1 MRKAFLALLLL
12 SLTYAEFTLTA
23 MDVLVDADGHGGAQV
38 TEKMHYIIT
47 SEYQISLYESNIAK
61 TDIGSWGGLIGSDEV
76 RAHLDNRVVSVE
88 NVIVRASPASRC
100 NPLAELCHG
109 DITITYDAKPY
120 LRADGSVVPGT
131 GIFTVEQYKPRTT
144 RYTLNEGALQFQ
156 TSELGDV
163 ILGEDERLSFM
174 LPRGAKVAYVNPLP
188 SNTEQTGDGRQ
199 QLSWE
204 NEVLAHFSLV
214 FEKEEGLDQEVIN
227 FFIGARSNLYGFL
240 SGPEGLPAVA
250 LVLILA
256 GSYLYLQSRQKK
268 AA

>member
-1 MRKAFLALLLL
+1 MRKAFFVLLLL
-12 SLTYAEFTLTA
+12 AASYAEFTLTA
-23 MDVLVDADGHGGAQV
+23 MDVLVDVDVQGGAHV
-38 TEKMHYIIT
+38 TEKLHYIIT
-47 SEYQISLYESNIAK
+47 SSYHISLYESNIVK
-61 TDIGSWGGLIGSDEV
+61 TDIGSWGGLVGSDEV
-76 RAHLDNRVVSVE
+76 RSHLDNRVVSVE
-88 NVIVRASPASRC
+88 NVIVRASPTSRC

-109 DITITYDAKPY
+109 DLTVTYEAEPY
-120 LRADGSVVPGT
+120 LRADGSTVPGT
-131 GIFTVEQYKPRTT
+131 GLLTVEQYKPRTT

-163 ILGEDERLSFM
+163 VLGEDERLSFL

-204 NEVLAHFSLV
+204 NEVLAHFSIV
-214 FEKEEGLDQEVIN
+214 FEKEEGLDQEVIG
-227 FFIGARSNLYGFL
+227 FFMGARSKLYEFL
-240 SGPEGLPAVA
+240 SGPEGLPAAA

-256 GSYLYLQSRQKK
+256 GSYLYLQSKQKK

>member
-1 MRKAFLALLLL
+1 MRKALFALLLL

-23 MDVLVDADGHGGAQV
+23 MDVLIDVDAHGDAQV
-38 TEKMHYIIT
+38 TEKLHYII
-47 SEYQISLYESNIAK
+47 ISSYHISFYESNLAK
-61 TDIGSWGGLIGSDEV
+61 TDIGSWGSLIGSDEV
-76 RAHLDNRVVSVE
+76 RSHLDNRVVSVE
-88 NVIVRASPASRC
+88 NVIVRASPTSRC

-109 DITITYDAKPY
+109 ELTITYEAKPY
-120 LRADGSVVPGT
+120 RRSGGEVVPGT
-131 GIFTVEQYKPRTT
+131 GVFTLEQYKPRTT

-163 ILGEDERLSFM
+163 VLGENERLSFM

-204 NEVLAHFSLV
+204 NEVLAHFSMV
-214 FEKEEGLDQEVIN
+214 FEKEEGLDQEVVG
-227 FFIGARSNLYGFL
+227 FFIGARSKLYDFL

-256 GSYLYLQSRQKK
+256 GSYLYLQTKQKK
-268 AA
+268 A